1 MPAIQVFYGRE
12 KHTVT
17 LPDDATVGD
26 LKRNVDHLGVPAT
39 SVSLICKGR
48 KLEEDAALLSDVA
61 AQGKVML
68 MKRPSVAGSRKLT
81 LRCLASG
88 RLIKDI
94 TVKANEPVAALLETA
109 KKALMLPD
117 HVTPALFVEQ
127 GKQILRTTL
136 TLADYQ
142 LPDQLV
148 VFVLPVND
156 GPAPGGNAPKL
167 TPQEEKALAEMEANA
182 KEALKKL
189 GVTTSNHENAR
200 ANSSAG
206 GGPGDR
212 GTAGS
217 AGSNGSVPPA
227 VLPPRMSTGRGR
239 PIAGGSSAGPVLTS
253 IVLPAEAQ
261 AALEA
266 SLSGLDLEAA
276 LGGTLGGGAGGA
288 LPTDVLS
295 ALEENLL
302 ATLPAELQGAQLT
315 PAFSIGGGG
324 GADRLLHPGRRPSKK
339 AMDEVAAR
347 REEKQQESM
356 EELCSRMVAN
366 LASTPCA
373 AATTSA
379 TAKGAS
385 VRGGGGSGGTKGTS
399 SFGSGLAKGFLASKP
414 KRKGPTKAVKAS
426 SVAKPDTSAAA
437 RARTHIED
445 AGSIASLHWALY
457 LHRMRPRTGVSVARP
472 PVCGLLH
479 SAPFCIAAA
488 TAARRVQA
496 SAPKA
501 PKKAP
506 IKVQELQAPAPKAQV
521 PNAPVPKAQVPEAP
535 APKAQVPKAP
545 VPKARMPEALA
556 PKALPPALKLPASI
570 VAADATP
577 NKENVKRANFGDGG
591 AKSGNARSANT
602 AAAKVV
608 DTAAAKAADKATAKV
623 VGTAAAKGSRCYECD
638 ARLPVTAC
646 IQCVCRCG
654 DSFCASHMHTHKCPF
669 DYRAGAQHRL
679 RESNP
684 KLAPPKLASCI

>member
-1 MPAIQVFYGRE
+1 MPAIQVLYGRE

-17 LPDDATVGD
+17 LPDGATVGD

-61 AQGKVML
+61 VQGKVML
-68 MKRPSVAGSRKLT
+68 MKRPPAAGSRKLT

-88 RLIKDI
+88 RLIRDI

-109 KKALMLPD
+109 KRALMLPD

-156 GPAPGGNAPKL
+156 GAAPGSKAPKL

-189 GVTTSNHENAR
+189 GIPTSNHENAR
-200 ANSSAG
+200 ATSSAG
-206 GGPGDR
+206 GGPGDS
-212 GTAGS
+212 GN
-217 AGSNGSVPPA
+217 AGSNGSAPPA

-239 PIAGGSSAGPVLTS
+239 PIAGGSSAGPMLTS

-266 SLSGLDLEAA
+266 SLSGLDLDAA

-288 LPTDVLS
+288 LPTNVLS

-315 PAFSIGGGG
+315 PAFSIGSGG
-324 GADRLLHPGRRPSKK
+324 GADRLLHAGRRPSKK

-373 AATTSA
+373 TATTSA
-379 TAKGAS
+379 TAKVTSAD
-385 VRGGGGSGGTKGTS
+385 GGGGSGGTKGTS

-414 KRKGPTKAVKAS
+414 KRKGPAKAKAAKAS
-426 SVAKPDTSAAA
+426 SVAKPGTSAAA
-437 RARTHIED
+437 PASEHIED
-445 AGSIASLHWALY
+445 VGAIASLHWALY

-488 TAARRVQA
+488 AAARRVQA

-501 PKKAP
+501 AKKAP
-506 IKVQELQAPAPKAQV
+506 SKAQVLQPPKAQELQAPAPKAQV
-521 PNAPVPKAQVPEAP
+521 PKAAP
-535 APKAQVPKAP
+535 
-545 VPKARMPEALA
+545 

-577 NKENVKRANFGDGG
+577 NKENVERANFGDSG
-591 AKSGNARSANT
+591 AKSGSAQSANT

-608 DTAAAKAADKATAKV
+608 DTVAAKAADTATAKV
-623 VGTAAAKGSRCYECD
+623 VGTAASKGSRCYECD

-684 KLAPPKLASCI
+684 KLAPAKLASCI